1 MKTTKQITEMEQISP
16 AELNLLR
23 GGNKESDSSDS
34 GEYIVI
40 NGKIYIITPTGLKPV
55 EEVM

>member
-1 MKTTKQITEMEQISP
+1 MKTTKQNTEMEQISP

-34 GEYIVI
+34 GEYIII
-40 NGKIYIITPTGLKPV
+40 NGKIYIITPTGLKPI
-55 EEVM
+55 EEVK